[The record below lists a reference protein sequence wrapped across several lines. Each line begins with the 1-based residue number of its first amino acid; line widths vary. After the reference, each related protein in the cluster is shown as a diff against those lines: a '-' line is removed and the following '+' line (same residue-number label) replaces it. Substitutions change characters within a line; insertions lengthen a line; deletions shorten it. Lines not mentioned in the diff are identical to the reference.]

1 MSIDKQELKSLML
14 KNSPLDFCRM
24 YLFNQETYLFEKAD
38 EFGIKGT
45 YHELKCVIA
54 NLLNTSPNSVAIV
67 GSGKFGFSMNP
78 TKSELLKKF
87 HSKSDLDIVIA
98 CPQNFEKIWFNLRN
112 AYYSNQSDVQKHH
125 ANDIFSKF
133 IVVNDKMEYNSDH
146 MRSTLTLLGEMKKE
160 IKRKFR
166 IKQTINY
173 RIYSNWSD
181 VEAYHEFGI
190 SHLQRALETG
200 RGKDI

>member
-1 MSIDKQELKSLML
+1 MAIDKQELKRLML
-14 KNSPLDFCRM
+14 NNTPLDFCRM
-24 YLFNQETYLFEKAD
+24 YLFNQEIYLFEKAD
-38 EFGIKGT
+38 EFKIKGT
-45 YHELKCVIA
+45 YHELKCEIA

-78 TKSELLKKF
+78 TKPELLKKF
-87 HSKSDLDIVIA
+87 NLKSDLDIVIA
-98 CPQNFEKIWFNLRN
+98 CPQSFENIWLNLRN
-112 AYYSNQSDVQKHH
+112 AYYSNQSDVQKNH

-133 IVVNDKMEYNSDH
+133 IVVNDKMEYNSDY
-146 MRSTLTLLGEMKKE
+146 MRTTLTLLDEMKKE
-160 IKRKFR
+160 IKKKFR

-181 VEAYHEFGI
+181 VEVYHEFGI